1 MKTVRNR
8 NNTKKKKSW
17 THNIGQVAESET
29 KRDNS

>member
-1 MKTVRNR
+1 MKTVR
-8 NNTKKKKSW
+8 NNTKKKAW

>member
-8 NNTKKKKSW
+8 NNTKKKAW